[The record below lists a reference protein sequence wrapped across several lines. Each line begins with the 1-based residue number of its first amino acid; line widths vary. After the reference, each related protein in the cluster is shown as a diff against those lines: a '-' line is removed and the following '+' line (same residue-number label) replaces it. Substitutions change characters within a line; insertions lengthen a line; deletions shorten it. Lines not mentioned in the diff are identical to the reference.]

1 MTINLIKTQRQ
12 ESAIDKLLG
21 LMKDAYFND
30 NLARIEELSK
40 TILQLHYQN
49 ELFIMKNSKLELDHV
64 KRENRQLIDLYSNI
78 LVLQFQMQKKS
89 LERM

>member
-1 MTINLIKTQRQ
+1 MIKTQRQ

-21 LMKDAYFND
+21 LMQSAYISE
-30 NLARIEELSK
+30 NLAMMEDLSK

-49 ELFIMKNSKLELDHV
+49 ELFIMENRKLELDHV
-64 KRENRQLIDLYSNI
+64 KNENRQLIDIYSNI
-78 LVLQFQMQKKS
+78 LVLQYQMQKKS